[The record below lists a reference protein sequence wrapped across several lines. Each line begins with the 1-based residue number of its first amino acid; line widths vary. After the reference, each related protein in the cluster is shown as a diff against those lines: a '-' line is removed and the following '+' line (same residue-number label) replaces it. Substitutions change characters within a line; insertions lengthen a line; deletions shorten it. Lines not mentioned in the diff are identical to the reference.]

1 MSPGPFRAHML
12 RDGDRYELCNGH
24 TIRQPPARVLKGS
37 RITIGSSAI
46 MYDPGITRSC
56 GLNVGIAFNDDK
68 NLRAPNIVLDMDLAG
83 SGWATQAPPLAVE
96 YADTHTD
103 EEDLDHKIAEL
114 IDLGT
119 RIYWVV
125 HLDGPLRVDVHEP
138 GRPLRTVEA
147 GGALHADGIL
157 RNAVPVRALV
167 EHEASQALTLLN
179 ILNSKGYRNLEEYLA
194 DHPNVRRIEDYEEDY
209 KKGYEEGLAEARAE
223 LRALVLAQISTRG
236 WSLSPALQAR
246 LDACSDQSTL
256 VRWLVATAT
265 ATDIETALR

>member
-24 TIRQPPARVLKGS
+24 TIRQPPARSLKGS
-37 RITIGSSAI
+37 CVTIGSSAI
-46 MYDPGITRSC
+46 MYAPGITRSC

-68 NLRAPNIVLDMDLAG
+68 NLRAPNIVLDMDLGG

-96 YADTHTD
+96 YADPHTD
-103 EEDLDHKIAEL
+103 DEDLDHKIAEL
-114 IDLGT
+114 IELGT

-125 HLDGPLRVDVHEP
+125 RLVGPLRVDVHEA

-147 GGALHADGIL
+147 DETLHADGIL

-179 ILNSKGYRNLEEYLA
+179 ILNGKGYRNLAEYLA
-194 DHPNVRRIEDYEEDY
+194 DHPNVRRIEEYEENY
-209 KKGYEEGLAEARAE
+209 KGGYEEGIAEALDE
-223 LRALVLAQISTRG
+223 LRDLVLAQISSRG
-236 WSLSPALQAR
+236 WTLSPALQAR
-246 LDACSDQSTL
+246 LDACRDQPTL
-256 VRWLVATAT
+256 VRWYAAVATT
-265 ATDIETALR
+265 SNIEAALR